1 MENPGLKIYFVKNYT
16 FKAKM
21 FLSSIIKNAI
31 GFVFPRLCIVCAE
44 KLSDDK
50 WLCDGCIKKLM
61 DNHSNRDACPL
72 CGQNRQIRQCTCQYN
87 WQFPFDSIC
96 SVFDFDE
103 TVKGVTHEF
112 KYAGKK
118 RLAFDMGKTWAKCL
132 PASLFEGMDAIVAVP
147 LFFLRKM
154 KRGYNQAEYFARGI
168 AATLGQKPP
177 YVTNVLIRKRPTK
190 TQTKLS
196 RKLRQTNVAGAF
208 VVPARK
214 KEIIRNKN
222 ILIVDDIVTT
232 GATTRECALALLA
245 AGCGKVKVLSLAR
258 D

>member
-1 MENPGLKIYFVKNYT
+1 MTT
-16 FKAKM
+16 F
-21 FLSSIIKNAI
+21 FSSAIKNAV
-31 GFVFPRLCIVCAE
+31 GFIFPRLCVVCAE
-44 KLSDDK
+44 PVSADE
-50 WLCDGCIKKLM
+50 WLCDGCRQKLAH
-61 DNHSNRDACPL
+61 NHSEREACPR
-72 CGQNRQIRQCTCQYN
+72 CGQNRRIRQCTCQYN

-103 TVKGVTHEF
+103 TVKGITHEF

-118 RLAFDMGKTWAKCL
+118 RLAFDLGKTCARFV
-132 PASLFEGMDAIVAVP
+132 PTSLFEGVDAIVAVP

-168 AATLGQKPP
+168 TAALGQKPFYLP
-177 YVTNVLIRKRPTK
+177 NVLIRKRPTK

-196 RKLRQTNVAGAF
+196 RKLRQTNVEGAF